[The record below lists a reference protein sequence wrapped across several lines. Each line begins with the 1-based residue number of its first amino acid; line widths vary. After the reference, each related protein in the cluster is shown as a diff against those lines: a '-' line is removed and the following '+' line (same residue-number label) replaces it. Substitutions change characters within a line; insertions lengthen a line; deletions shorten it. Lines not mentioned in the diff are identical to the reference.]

1 MKKINVYIMKQLL
14 LGFFLI
20 ALGMTALIWLSQSLR
35 LIDWIVNKGV
45 SVGLFVE
52 LTLLV
57 LPNFIAIIAP
67 LAFFIVLLFV
77 YHRLL
82 ADRELVVMK
91 AAGMSA
97 FDLAKPA
104 MYVGLLLVAFGY
116 CLTLW
121 LVPYSV
127 SQFKELRFKI
137 QNNLAQVV
145 IQEGEFNQLP
155 NNVTA
160 YVRVFKPSG
169 HLEGILIHDDRDPEK
184 RVVMVA
190 QDGLYFAGE
199 SEAKIVMHQGTRQE
213 FNRKTG
219 AFTSLS
225 FEQNTMTF
233 AESKSNKVRSMG
245 EEELSLE
252 RLLSARK
259 NEKGLTDLAYREYK
273 VEAFKRLTQPLYA
286 LAYLFVG
293 LLPLLLGHYN
303 RRGQSGRV
311 CAAVGL
317 VVLLQS
323 LSLGFENLSN
333 KNLWF
338 LILMALNLLLP
349 IVCGFTVLKRGYFV
363 AGNNK
368 LTRWLMRFFVIALAV
383 LSFPSFAMN
392 AQFVS
397 DTTLQKDAPVEF
409 EADSISYDQQNSV
422 VTATG
427 HVYLNQNGTLLEAD
441 KLVYNQQ
448 DEHGVASGKV
458 VLTRPDGVKL
468 YASSADLSQAFNQAE
483 LNDVLLR
490 FADGSTFKS
499 DRALRTDGGNKS
511 SFENVFFTP
520 CTYCSTERPLWDISA
535 GKVEHDYKEQ
545 EYRFYNAVFDVK
557 GVPVFYWPY
566 LSYPDFQVKRK
577 TGFLSPSLTS
587 SSELGVGVELP
598 FFWNISDF
606 FYIIKII

>member
-1 MKKINVYIMKQLL
+1 
-14 LGFFLI
+14 
-20 ALGMTALIWLSQSLR
+20 
-35 LIDWIVNKGV
+35 
-45 SVGLFVE
+45 
-52 LTLLV
+52 
-57 LPNFIAIIAP
+57 
-67 LAFFIVLLFV
+67 
-77 YHRLL
+77 
-82 ADRELVVMK
+82 
-91 AAGMSA
+91 
-97 FDLAKPA
+97 
-104 MYVGLLLVAFGY
+104 
-116 CLTLW
+116 
-121 LVPYSV
+121 
-127 SQFKELRFKI
+127 
-137 QNNLAQVV
+137 
-145 IQEGEFNQLP
+145 
-155 NNVTA
+155 
-160 YVRVFKPSG
+160 
-169 HLEGILIHDDRDPEK
+169 
-184 RVVMVA
+184 
-190 QDGLYFAGE
+190 
-199 SEAKIVMHQGTRQE
+199 
-213 FNRKTG
+213 
-219 AFTSLS
+219 
-225 FEQNTMTF
+225 
-233 AESKSNKVRSMG
+233 
-245 EEELSLE
+245 
-252 RLLSARK
+252 
-259 NEKGLTDLAYREYK
+259 
-273 VEAFKRLTQPLYA
+273 
-286 LAYLFVG
+286 
-293 LLPLLLGHYN
+293 LPLLLGHYN

-448 DEHGVASGKV
+448 DEHGVASGNV

-598 FFWNISDF
+598 FFWNISDSQDLYLAPTIAAKHFPLVQGQYRGVYKQSKLTAQFSMTQDKNDDDEEGHIKVNYENDLTDKLRFTGQYYRVSNHTYFRRYPIDNVDDQEPWIKSFAKAEYFGNQSYGF
-606 FYIIKII
+606 FNIMR